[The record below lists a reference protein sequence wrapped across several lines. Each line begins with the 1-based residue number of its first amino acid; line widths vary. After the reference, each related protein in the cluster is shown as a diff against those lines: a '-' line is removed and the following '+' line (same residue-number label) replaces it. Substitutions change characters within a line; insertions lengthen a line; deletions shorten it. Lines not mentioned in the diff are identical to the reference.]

1 MSVKDK
7 RSNETQQPKRR
18 QENDNQKEG
27 SHKCTVSNLLP
38 PQLILKTVQRRRED
52 ARFWLALLLIGT
64 LCVVILFYLVILSIF
79 PSIGE
84 SVTDAFEKICFVLSP
99 LAALML
105 GWYYKKS

>member
-1 MSVKDK
+1 MVKNDK
-7 RSNETQQPKRR
+7 LSKESQHPERTQET
-18 QENDNQKEG
+18 DNQKEK
-27 SHKCTVSNLLP
+27 SHECTVSNLLP
-38 PQLILKTVQRRRED
+38 PELLLKTVQRRRED

-64 LCVVILFYLVILSIF
+64 LCVVILFYLVILSIC

-99 LAALML
+99 LTALML